1 MSTQHTP
8 GPWSVI
14 GSTVYGNGLRSVL
27 PANGADAR
35 LMAAAPDLLTALID
49 AADVLLI
56 HCPDA
61 WALVQARKAIAQA
74 IGVQS

>member
-1 MSTQHTP
+1 
-8 GPWSVI
+8 
-14 GSTVYGNGLRSVL
+14 
-27 PANGADAR
+27 
-35 LMAAAPDLLTALID
+35 MAAAPDLLTALID